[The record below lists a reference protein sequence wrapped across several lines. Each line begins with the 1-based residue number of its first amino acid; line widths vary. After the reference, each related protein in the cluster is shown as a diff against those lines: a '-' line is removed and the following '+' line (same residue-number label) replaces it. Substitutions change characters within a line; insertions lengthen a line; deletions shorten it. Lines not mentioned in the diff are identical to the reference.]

1 MRTQP
6 NSKYKSY
13 MKPVAKRV
21 TIQKPVQQQKLAPE
35 KILPDGFTRIN
46 ESTIRKVYK

>member
-1 MRTQP
+1 MKKMQ
-6 NSKYKSY
+6 SY

-21 TIQKPVQQQKLAPE
+21 TIQKPVEKQKAAP
-35 KILPDGFTRIN
+35 KSTTSDGFTRIN